1 MFQVPSH
8 ELENRTLTG
17 SLETMKEGL
26 KVYAGWFSKNLSKD
40 VLTDDQGLR
49 VSWIGL
55 ESWVAFLSS
64 LATAKPIK
72 ALAHTNYSKPA
83 N

>member
-26 KVYAGWFSKNLSKD
+26 KEYAGWFSKNLSKD
-40 VLTDDQGLR
+40 ELADDQGLR
-49 VSWIGL
+49 VSLGSL
-55 ESWVAFLSS
+55 SWLQQS
-64 LATAKPIK
+64 P
-72 ALAHTNYSKPA
+72 
-83 N
+83 